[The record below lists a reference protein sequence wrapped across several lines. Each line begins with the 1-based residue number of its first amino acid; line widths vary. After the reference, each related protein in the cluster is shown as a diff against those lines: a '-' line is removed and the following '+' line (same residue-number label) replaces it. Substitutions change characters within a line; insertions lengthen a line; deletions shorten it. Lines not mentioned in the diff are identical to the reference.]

1 MHMYMY
7 GPRHFLKLLGDLL
20 LLCLFCLSLTSC
32 IALSDLLVSRQ
43 VGEVA
48 DNLSQLWE
56 LTLRVLDDVK
66 VHTKYVYA
74 CMHVLSCNT
83 LGFI

>member
-1 MHMYMY
+1 MYRMHMYMY
-7 GPRHFLKLLGDLL
+7 GPRHFLKLLRDLL
-20 LLCLFCLSLTSC
+20 VLCLFCLPLTSC

-48 DNLSQLWE
+48 NNLPQLWE

-66 VHTKYVYA
+66 VHTEYVYV
-74 CMHVLSCNT
+74 CMYDYAIH
-83 LGFI
+83 